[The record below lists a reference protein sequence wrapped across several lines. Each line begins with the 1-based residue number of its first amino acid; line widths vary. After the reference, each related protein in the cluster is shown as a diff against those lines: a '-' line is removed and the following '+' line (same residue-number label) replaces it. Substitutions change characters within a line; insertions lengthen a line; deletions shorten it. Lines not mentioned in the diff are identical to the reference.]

1 MSEEYLCFQGE
12 FYRQD
17 QSPLHLNRAFLYGDG
32 VFESMRSKGD
42 RIHLFPMHIQRLQKS
57 LEVLK
62 IEYNTELFNEIELAA
77 KDLIRKNRLSQGA
90 RLRLTVFR
98 SGGGRFLPQSNRP
111 SYLIQAESCSPQF
124 ELNAKGLNLELADSV
139 RIYPNPFSTIKTI
152 ASQAYI
158 LAAMECEQ
166 RGFDELLLLNQRGE
180 VVEGTH
186 SNLFIRIGKEVITPH
201 LQSGCLA
208 GVMRAH
214 IIQLI
219 EGSNHHIIQREVG
232 AEELMSADE
241 VFMTNS
247 ISGLRW
253 VGSYRQKRYFSDL
266 SKKLIDLLNQE
277 L

>member
-32 VFESMRSKGD
+32 VFETMRSKGD
-42 RIHLFPMHIQRLQKS
+42 RIHLFSMHMQRLRKS
-57 LEVLK
+57 MELLK
-62 IEYNTELFNEIELAA
+62 IEYNNELSNEIELAA
-77 KDLIRKNRLSQGA
+77 KDLIRKNKLNRGG

-98 SGGGRFLPQSNRP
+98 SGAGRFLPQSNRP
-111 SYLIQAESCSPQF
+111 SYLIQAESRGAEF
-124 ELNAKGLNLELADSV
+124 ELNTKGLNLELADSI
-139 RIYPNPFSTIKTI
+139 RIYPNPFSAIKTI
-152 ASQAYI
+152 ASQVYVMASI
-158 LAAMECEQ
+158 ECEQ

-208 GVMRAH
+208 GVMRSH

-219 EGSNHHIIQREVG
+219 EGSNHDLNQREVR

-247 ISGLRW
+247 IAGIRW

-266 SKKLIDLLNQE
+266 SKKLIELLNQE